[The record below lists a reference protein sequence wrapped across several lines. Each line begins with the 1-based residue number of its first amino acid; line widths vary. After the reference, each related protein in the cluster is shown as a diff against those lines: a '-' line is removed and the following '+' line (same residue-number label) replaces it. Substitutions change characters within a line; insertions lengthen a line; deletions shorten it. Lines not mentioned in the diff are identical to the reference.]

1 MPSTPATSLKES
13 AWIAGLRTGDV
24 QSFRAIYEAYMPDL
38 WHFAQRF
45 VPADV
50 AEDVVQDVMADLW
63 RRRDV
68 IAIQGTLA
76 QYLFGSVH
84 HRVLSHQRHRR
95 TVQSVERGFS
105 DGRLGM
111 GEPPIA
117 PDESAMAQD
126 LEAALT
132 QAMDRLSAVQRS
144 VLELRWLQQMK
155 YEQIADVLGISVEAA
170 WQHAS
175 RAQRVVRP
183 ILSRFLKGL

>member
-1 MPSTPATSLKES
+1 MSLKES
-13 AWIAGLRTGDV
+13 VWIVGLRAGDM
-24 QSFRAIYEAYMPDL
+24 QAFRAIYEAYMPDL

-50 AEDVVQDVMADLW
+50 AEDIVQDVMADLW
-63 RRRDV
+63 RRRDA
-68 IAIQGTLA
+68 IAIKGTLA

-84 HRVLSHQRHRR
+84 HRVMSHRR
-95 TVQSVERGFS
+95 HSRTIESVERGFS
-105 DGRLGM
+105 DVRPGM

-117 PDESAMAQD
+117 PDENAIIQD
-126 LEAALT
+126 LEVALT
-132 QAMDRLSAVQRS
+132 QAMDSLSAMQRS

-170 WQHAS
+170 WQHTS

-183 ILSRFLKGL
+183 ILSRFLRGL